1 MLSLGGLK
9 ATLLMKLGVQYQVLK
24 GVLSDC
30 HVYVYE
36 RVLENVFKNCINE
49 MELSCGP
56 CGR

>member
-1 MLSLGGLK
+1 
-9 ATLLMKLGVQYQVLK
+9 MKLGVQYQVLK

-30 HVYVYE
+30 YLYVCE
-36 RVLENVFKNCINE
+36 RVLESVFKNCFNE